1 MAKTV
6 EELMDAG
13 LTKAEA
19 ERVINRQAKA
29 AEKSESA
36 KARAEKALPKAQA
49 DLDHAAARVE
59 HWQGKAAAAQ
69 AKVDKY
75 VAVISGESNE
85 VPEDEESADEE

>member
-1 MAKTV
+1 MGQTV
-6 EELMDAG
+6 EQLMDAG

-19 ERVINRQAKA
+19 ERVINRKAKA
-29 AEKSESA
+29 SKKSEGA

-49 DLDHAAARVE
+49 EVDHATERVE

-85 VPEDEESADEE
+85 VPADDEE